1 MPVGAMLT
9 LAIGAAT
16 DTGNLRGQN
25 EDAHI
30 AEQNLFA
37 VADGM
42 GGHNAG
48 EVASAM
54 AIEHLRSVA
63 LSGVT
68 SAEAFAQ
75 VVRDLNGAI
84 YSSATS
90 TTDQRGMGTT
100 LTAAALLT
108 STSDTDQPSQIVIA
122 NVGDSRTYLL
132 RSGELRQMSVDH
144 SYVQELVTEGL
155 LTVDEAR
162 THPRRN
168 IVTRALG
175 IDEQVSVDTW
185 TIPMFDGDR
194 FMLCSDGLVD
204 EVPLDEIT
212 EMMREHSAPQQV
224 AERLVSAAK
233 RHGGRDNIT
242 VIVVDVNIN
251 AAAPEVVANP
261 DTAPGI
267 DPVIASESTTS
278 IKKRILALVVV
289 VVLCSGGF
297 VALRHQRS
305 GYFVAFTNSSSSA
318 TIAIYKGQPGG
329 LLWIKP
335 TVVEVSTTK
344 RNAMQSEFQR
354 EIDRVQQFD
363 SVDKARS
370 YLKIFDAV
378 LKANG

>member
-1 MPVGAMLT
+1 MLT
-9 LAIGAAT
+9 LAIGAST

-54 AIEHLRSVA
+54 AIEHLRGVA
-63 LSGVT
+63 LTGVV

-75 VVRDLNGAI
+75 VVRDLNSAI
-84 YSSATS
+84 YASATS

-100 LTAAALLT
+100 LTAAALLAPVENV
-108 STSDTDQPSQIVIA
+108 DQPSQMVIA

-132 RSGELRQMSVDH
+132 RTGELRQLSVDH

-155 LTVDEAR
+155 LTVEEAH

-175 IDEQVSVDTW
+175 IDSQVSVDTW

-204 EVPLDEIT
+204 EVPLAEIT
-212 EMMREHSAPQQV
+212 ELMQEHSAPQQI
-224 AERLVSAAK
+224 AERLVAAAK

-242 VIVVDVNIN
+242 VIVIDIKLNVETSVETVV
-251 AAAPEVVANP
+251 PETP
-261 DTAPGI
+261 
-267 DPVIASESTTS
+267 STS
-278 IKKRILALVVV
+278 KKRVLALVVV
-289 VVLCSGGF
+289 AVLFIGGF

-305 GYFVAFTNSSSSA
+305 GYFVAFTGSSSSA

-344 RNAMQSEFQR
+344 RYSMQSAFQR
-354 EIDRVQQFD
+354 EIDSVQQFD
-363 SVDKARS
+363 SVEQARS
-370 YLKIFDAV
+370 YLEKVDSV
-378 LKANG
+378 VKANG

>member
-1 MPVGAMLT
+1 MLT

-16 DTGNLRGQN
+16 DVGNLRGQN

-54 AIEHLRSVA
+54 AIEHLRGVA

-84 YSSATS
+84 YASATS

-185 TIPMFDGDR
+185 TISMFNGDR

-204 EVPLDEIT
+204 EVPIDEIT
-212 EMMREHSAPQQV
+212 EMMREHSTPQHV
-224 AERLVSAAK
+224 AERLVTAAK

-251 AAAPEVVANP
+251 ATAPEVVA
-261 DTAPGI
+261 DIA
-267 DPVIASESTTS
+267 PVIASESTTT
-278 IKKRILALVVV
+278 IKKRILVIVVV
-289 VVLCSGGF
+289 VALCIGGF
-297 VALRHQRS
+297 VVLRHQRS

-370 YLKIFDAV
+370 YLKIFEAV

>member
-1 MPVGAMLT
+1 MLT

-54 AIEHLRSVA
+54 AIEHLRSIA
-63 LSGVT
+63 LSGVS

-75 VVRDLNGAI
+75 VVRDLNSAI
-84 YSSATS
+84 YASATS

-100 LTAAALLT
+100 LTAAALLAPT
-108 STSDTDQPSQIVIA
+108 ENVDQPSQIVIA

-212 EMMREHSAPQQV
+212 ELMREHSAPQLI
-224 AERLVSAAK
+224 AERLVTAAK

-251 AAAPEVVANP
+251 AAAPEVVA
-261 DTAPGI
+261 DIA
-267 DPVIASESTTS
+267 PVIASESPMS

-289 VVLCSGGF
+289 VVLCSAGF

-370 YLKIFDAV
+370 YLKIFNAV
-378 LKANG
+378 LKAQG

>member
-1 MPVGAMLT
+1 
-9 LAIGAAT
+9 
-16 DTGNLRGQN
+16 
-25 EDAHI
+25 
-30 AEQNLFA
+30 
-37 VADGM
+37 
-42 GGHNAG
+42 
-48 EVASAM
+48 
-54 AIEHLRSVA
+54 
-63 LSGVT
+63 
-68 SAEAFAQ
+68 
-75 VVRDLNGAI
+75 VRQL
-84 YSSATS
+84 
-90 TTDQRGMGTT
+90 
-100 LTAAALLT
+100 
-108 STSDTDQPSQIVIA
+108 
-122 NVGDSRTYLL
+122 
-132 RSGELRQMSVDH
+132 SVDH

-204 EVPLDEIT
+204 EVPIDEIT
-212 EMMREHSAPQQV
+212 EMMREHSTPQHV
-224 AERLVSAAK
+224 AERLVTAAK

-251 AAAPEVVANP
+251 ATAPEVVA
-261 DTAPGI
+261 DIA
-267 DPVIASESTTS
+267 PVIASESTTS
-278 IKKRILALVVV
+278 IKKRIFALVVV
-289 VVLCSGGF
+289 VVLCIGGF

-370 YLKIFDAV
+370 YLKIFNAV

>member
-1 MPVGAMLT
+1 MLT

-54 AIEHLRSVA
+54 AIEHLRGIA
-63 LSGVT
+63 LSGVS

-75 VVRDLNGAI
+75 VVRDLNSAI
-84 YSSATS
+84 YTSATS

-100 LTAAALLT
+100 LTAAALLAPT
-108 STSDTDQPSQIVIA
+108 DNVDQPSQIVIA

-132 RSGELRQMSVDH
+132 RSGGLRQMSVDH

-212 EMMREHSAPQQV
+212 ELMREQSAPQLI
-224 AERLVSAAK
+224 AERLVTAAK

-251 AAAPEVVANP
+251 AAAPEVVA
-261 DTAPGI
+261 DIA
-267 DPVIASESTTS
+267 PVIASESPMS

-289 VVLCSGGF
+289 VVLCSAGF

-378 LKANG
+378 LKAQG

>member
-1 MPVGAMLT
+1 MLT

-25 EDAHI
+25 EDSHI
-30 AEQNLFA
+30 AQQGLFA

-54 AIEHLRSVA
+54 AIEYLRGVA
-63 LSGVT
+63 LSGVA

-75 VVRDLNGAI
+75 VVRDLNNAI
-84 YSSATS
+84 FSAATA

-100 LTAAALLT
+100 LTAAALLD
-108 STSDTDQPSQIVIA
+108 STSETDQPSQIVIA

-132 RSGELRQMSVDH
+132 RSGELRQLSVDH

-155 LTVDEAR
+155 LTIDEAR

-175 IDEQVSVDTW
+175 IDAQVSVDTW

-204 EVPLDEIT
+204 EVPLNEIT
-212 EMMREHSAPQQV
+212 EMMREHTTPQQV
-224 AERLVSAAK
+224 AERLVTAAK
-233 RHGGRDNIT
+233 WHGGRDNIT
-242 VIVVDVNIN
+242 VIVLDVSIN
-251 AAAPEVVANP
+251 AATTEVVAAPDITP
-261 DTAPGI
+261 DT
-267 DPVIASESTTS
+267 ASESTTS
-278 IKKRILALVVV
+278 NKKRVLALVVV
-289 VVLCSGGF
+289 VLLCIGGF
-297 VALRHQRS
+297 IAVRQQRS

-344 RNAMQSEFQR
+344 RVAMQSEFQR
-354 EIDRVQQFD
+354 EIDRVPQFD
-363 SVDKARS
+363 SLDKARS
-370 YLKIFDAV
+370 YLKIFGAV
-378 LKANG
+378 VKANGNG

>member
-1 MPVGAMLT
+1 MLT

-63 LSGVT
+63 LSGVS

-75 VVRDLNGAI
+75 VVRDLNAAI
-84 YSSATS
+84 YASATS

-100 LTAAALLT
+100 LTAAALLVPT
-108 STSDTDQPSQIVIA
+108 DNVDQPSQIVIA

-251 AAAPEVVANP
+251 AAAQEVVADP
-261 DTAPGI
+261 DIAPI
-267 DPVIASESTTS
+267 TPSESTTS

-289 VVLCSGGF
+289 VALCSGGF
-297 VALRHQRS
+297 AALRHQRS

-344 RNAMQSEFQR
+344 RYSMQSEFQR

-363 SVDKARS
+363 SVNKARS

-378 LKANG
+378 LKAQG

>member
-63 LSGVT
+63 LGGVT

-132 RSGELRQMSVDH
+132 RSGKLRQLSVDH

-212 EMMREHSAPQQV
+212 EMMREHSAPQHV

-242 VIVVDVNIN
+242 VIVVDVSIN
-251 AAAPEVVANP
+251 AAAQEAVVDP
-261 DTAPGI
+261 DIA
-267 DPVIASESTTS
+267 PVIASESTMS
-278 IKKRILALVVV
+278 IKKRILAIVIVVA
-289 VVLCSGGF
+289 LCSGGF
-297 VALRHQRS
+297 AALRHQRS

-344 RNAMQSEFQR
+344 RYSMQSEFQR

-378 LKANG
+378 LKAQG

>member
-1 MPVGAMLT
+1 LPVGAMLT

-54 AIEHLRSVA
+54 AIEHLRGIA
-63 LSGVT
+63 LSGVS

-75 VVRDLNGAI
+75 VVRDLNSAI
-84 YSSATS
+84 YASATS

-108 STSDTDQPSQIVIA
+108 PTDNVDQPSQIVIA

-212 EMMREHSAPQQV
+212 EMMREHSAPQDI
-224 AERLVSAAK
+224 AERLVTAAK

-242 VIVVDVNIN
+242 VIVVDVKLN
-251 AAAPEVVANP
+251 AAAQELVTDIA
-261 DTAPGI
+261 
-267 DPVIASESTTS
+267 PVIASESTTS

-289 VVLCSGGF
+289 IVLCSGGF

-378 LKANG
+378 LKAQG

>member
-1 MPVGAMLT
+1 MLT

-25 EDAHI
+25 EDSHI
-30 AEQNLFA
+30 AQQGLFA

-54 AIEHLRSVA
+54 AIEYLRGVA
-63 LSGVT
+63 LSGVA

-75 VVRDLNGAI
+75 VVRDLNNAI
-84 YSSATS
+84 FSAATA

-100 LTAAALLT
+100 LTAAALLETT
-108 STSDTDQPSQIVIA
+108 SETDQPSQIVIA

-132 RSGELRQMSVDH
+132 RSGELRQLSVDH

-155 LTVDEAR
+155 LTIDEAR

-175 IDEQVSVDTW
+175 IDAQVSVDTW

-204 EVPLDEIT
+204 EVPLNEIT
-212 EMMREHSAPQQV
+212 EMMREHTTPQQV
-224 AERLVSAAK
+224 AERLVTAAK
-233 RHGGRDNIT
+233 WHGGRDNIT
-242 VIVVDVNIN
+242 VIVLDVSIN
-251 AAAPEVVANP
+251 AATTEVVAAPDITP
-261 DTAPGI
+261 DT
-267 DPVIASESTTS
+267 ASESTTS
-278 IKKRILALVVV
+278 IKKRVLALVVV
-289 VVLCSGGF
+289 VLLCIGGF
-297 VALRHQRS
+297 IAVRQQRS

-344 RNAMQSEFQR
+344 RVAMQSEFQR
-354 EIDRVQQFD
+354 EIDRVPQFD
-363 SVDKARS
+363 SLDKARS
-370 YLKIFDAV
+370 YLKIFGAV
-378 LKANG
+378 LKANGNG

>member
-1 MPVGAMLT
+1 MLT
-9 LAIGAAT
+9 LALGAAT
-16 DTGNLRGQN
+16 DTGDQRGQN

-54 AIEHLRSVA
+54 AIEHLRGIA
-63 LSGVT
+63 LSGVS

-84 YSSATS
+84 YASATS
-90 TTDQRGMGTT
+90 TTNQRGMGTT
-100 LTAAALLT
+100 LTAAALLQ

-204 EVPLDEIT
+204 EVPLDEII
-212 EMMREHSAPQQV
+212 EMMREHSTPQQV
-224 AERLVSAAK
+224 AERLVAAAK

-242 VIVVDVNIN
+242 VIVVDVNVN
-251 AAAPEVVANP
+251 AAAPAVIADP

-267 DPVIASESTTS
+267 DPGIASESTTS

-289 VVLCSGGF
+289 VMLSIGGF
-297 VALRHQRS
+297 IVFRHQRS

-335 TVVEVSTTK
+335 TLVEVSTTK

-363 SVDKARS
+363 SVNKARS

-378 LKANG
+378 LKAQG

>member
-1 MPVGAMLT
+1 MLT

-54 AIEHLRSVA
+54 AIEHLRSIA
-63 LSGVT
+63 LSGVS

-75 VVRDLNGAI
+75 VVRDLNSAI
-84 YSSATS
+84 HASATS

-100 LTAAALLT
+100 LTAAALLK

-185 TIPMFDGDR
+185 TIPIFDGDR

-204 EVPLDEIT
+204 EVPIDEIT
-212 EMMREHSAPQQV
+212 EMIREHSTPQHV
-224 AERLVSAAK
+224 AERLVTAAK

-251 AAAPEVVANP
+251 AAAPEVVTDIA
-261 DTAPGI
+261 
-267 DPVIASESTTS
+267 PVIASESTTS

-289 VVLCSGGF
+289 IVLCSGGF

-370 YLKIFDAV
+370 YLKMFDAV
-378 LKANG
+378 LKAQE

>member
-63 LSGVT
+63 LGGVT

-75 VVRDLNGAI
+75 VVRDLNNAI
-84 YSSATS
+84 YASATS

-100 LTAAALLT
+100 LTAAALLAPN
-108 STSDTDQPSQIVIA
+108 DNVDQPSQIVIA

-261 DTAPGI
+261 DTAPSI
-267 DPVIASESTTS
+267 DPVIASESTTP

-289 VVLCSGGF
+289 VALCSGGF
-297 VALRHQRS
+297 AALRHQRS

-378 LKANG
+378 LKAQG

>member
-1 MPVGAMLT
+1 MLT

-25 EDAHI
+25 EDSHV
-30 AEQNLFA
+30 AEQGLFA

-42 GGHNAG
+42 GGHKAG

-54 AIEHLRSVA
+54 AIEYLRGVA
-63 LSGVT
+63 LNGVA

-75 VVRDLNGAI
+75 VVRDLNSAI
-84 YSSATS
+84 FSAATA
-90 TTDQRGMGTT
+90 TTDQRG
-100 LTAAALLT
+100 
-108 STSDTDQPSQIVIA
+108 
-122 NVGDSRTYLL
+122 TYLL
-132 RSGELRQMSVDH
+132 RSEELRQLSVDH

-155 LTVDEAR
+155 LTIDEAR

-175 IDEQVSVDTW
+175 IDAQVSVDTW
-185 TIPMFDGDR
+185 TIPMFHGDR

-212 EMMREHSAPQQV
+212 EMMREHASPQQV
-224 AERLVSAAK
+224 AERLVTAAK
-233 RHGGRDNIT
+233 WHGGRDNIT
-242 VIVVDVNIN
+242 VIVIDVNIN
-251 AAAPEVVANP
+251 AATTEVV
-261 DTAPGI
+261 TAPDI
-267 DPVIASESTTS
+267 TPDIASESTTS
-278 IKKRILALVVV
+278 IKKRVLALVVV
-289 VVLCSGGF
+289 VLLCIGGF
-297 VALRHQRS
+297 IAFRQQRS

-344 RNAMQSEFQR
+344 RVAMQSEFQR
-354 EIDRVQQFD
+354 EIDRVPQFD
-363 SVDKARS
+363 SLNKARS
-370 YLKIFDAV
+370 YLKIFGAV
-378 LKANG
+378 VKANG

>member
-1 MPVGAMLT
+1 MLT

-54 AIEHLRSVA
+54 AIEHLRNVA
-63 LSGVT
+63 ISGVS

-75 VVRDLNGAI
+75 VVRDLNSAI
-84 YSSATS
+84 YTSATS

-100 LTAAALLT
+100 LTAAALLK
-108 STSDTDQPSQIVIA
+108 SISDTDQPSQIVIA

-212 EMMREHSAPQQV
+212 ELMREHSAPQLI
-224 AERLVSAAK
+224 AERLVTAAK

-251 AAAPEVVANP
+251 AAAPEVVA
-261 DTAPGI
+261 DIA
-267 DPVIASESTTS
+267 PVIASESTTS
-278 IKKRILALVVV
+278 IRKRILALVVV

-378 LKANG
+378 LKAQG

>member
-1 MPVGAMLT
+1 MPVGAMLN

-25 EDAHI
+25 EDAYI

-54 AIEHLRSVA
+54 AIEHLRGVA

-75 VVRDLNGAI
+75 VVRELNGAI
-84 YSSATS
+84 YASATS

-155 LTVDEAR
+155 LTVGEAR

-212 EMMREHSAPQQV
+212 EMMREHSAPQHI
-224 AERLVSAAK
+224 AERLVTAAK

-251 AAAPEVVANP
+251 AAAPEVVA
-261 DTAPGI
+261 DIA
-267 DPVIASESTTS
+267 PVIASESTMS

>member
-1 MPVGAMLT
+1 MLT

-25 EDAHI
+25 EDSHI
-30 AEQNLFA
+30 AQQGLFA

-54 AIEHLRSVA
+54 AIEYLRSVA
-63 LSGVT
+63 LGGVA

-75 VVRDLNGAI
+75 VVRDLNNAI
-84 YSSATS
+84 FSAATA

-100 LTAAALLT
+100 LTAAALLD
-108 STSDTDQPSQIVIA
+108 SISETDQPSQIVIA

-132 RSGELRQMSVDH
+132 RSGELRQLSVDH

-155 LTVDEAR
+155 LTIDEAR

-175 IDEQVSVDTW
+175 IDAQVSVDTW

-212 EMMREHSAPQQV
+212 EMMREHTTPQQV
-224 AERLVSAAK
+224 AERLVTAAK
-233 RHGGRDNIT
+233 WHGGRDNIT
-242 VIVVDVNIN
+242 VIVLDVSIN
-251 AAAPEVVANP
+251 AATTEVVAAPDITP
-261 DTAPGI
+261 DT
-267 DPVIASESTTS
+267 ASESTTS
-278 IKKRILALVVV
+278 NKKRVLALVVV
-289 VVLCSGGF
+289 VLLCISGF
-297 VALRHQRS
+297 IAVRQQRS

-344 RNAMQSEFQR
+344 RVAMQSGFQR
-354 EIDRVQQFD
+354 EIDRVLQFD
-363 SVDKARS
+363 SLDKARS
-370 YLKIFDAV
+370 YLKKFGAV
-378 LKANG
+378 VKANGNG

>member
-1 MPVGAMLT
+1 MLT

-54 AIEHLRSVA
+54 AIEHLRGIA
-63 LSGVT
+63 LSGVS

-75 VVRDLNGAI
+75 VVRDLNSAI
-84 YSSATS
+84 YASATS

-100 LTAAALLT
+100 LTAAALLAPT
-108 STSDTDQPSQIVIA
+108 DNMDQPSQIVIA

-204 EVPLDEIT
+204 EVPIDEIT
-212 EMMREHSAPQQV
+212 EMMREHSTPQHV
-224 AERLVSAAK
+224 AERLVTAAK

-251 AAAPEVVANP
+251 AAAPEVVTDIA
-261 DTAPGI
+261 
-267 DPVIASESTTS
+267 PVIASESTTS

-289 VVLCSGGF
+289 IVLCSGGF

-378 LKANG
+378 LKAQG

>member
-1 MPVGAMLT
+1 MLT

-54 AIEHLRSVA
+54 AIAHLRNVA
-63 LSGVT
+63 ISGVS

-75 VVRDLNGAI
+75 VVRDLNSAI
-84 YSSATS
+84 YTSATS

-212 EMMREHSAPQQV
+212 ELMRVHSTPQLI
-224 AERLVSAAK
+224 AERLVTAAK

-251 AAAPEVVANP
+251 AAAPEVVA
-261 DTAPGI
+261 DIA
-267 DPVIASESTTS
+267 PVIASESTTS

-378 LKANG
+378 LKAQG

>member
-1 MPVGAMLT
+1 MLT

-54 AIEHLRSVA
+54 AIEHLRSIA
-63 LSGVT
+63 LSGV
-68 SAEAFAQ
+68 SSVEAFAQ
-75 VVRDLNGAI
+75 VVRDLNSAI
-84 YSSATS
+84 YASATS

-100 LTAAALLT
+100 LTAAALLAPT
-108 STSDTDQPSQIVIA
+108 DNVDQPSQIVIA

-132 RSGELRQMSVDH
+132 RSEELRQMSVDH

-155 LTVDEAR
+155 LTVHEAR

-212 EMMREHSAPQQV
+212 ELMREHSAPQFI
-224 AERLVSAAK
+224 AERLVTAAK

-251 AAAPEVVANP
+251 AAAPEVVA
-261 DTAPGI
+261 DIA
-267 DPVIASESTTS
+267 PVIASESPMS

-289 VVLCSGGF
+289 VVLCSAGF
-297 VALRHQRS
+297 VALRNQRS

-370 YLKIFDAV
+370 YLKIFNAV
-378 LKANG
+378 LKAQG

>member
-1 MPVGAMLT
+1 MLT

-16 DTGNLRGQN
+16 DTGNQRGQN

-48 EVASAM
+48 EIASAM
-54 AIEHLRSVA
+54 AIEHLRGIA
-63 LSGVT
+63 LSGVS

-84 YSSATS
+84 YASATS

-100 LTAAALLT
+100 LTAAALLK
-108 STSDTDQPSQIVIA
+108 STDGTDQPSQIVIA

-132 RSGELRQMSVDH
+132 RTGELRQMSVDH

-212 EMMREHSAPQQV
+212 EMMREHSAPQHI
-224 AERLVSAAK
+224 AERLVTAAK

-251 AAAPEVVANP
+251 AAAPEVVADP

-267 DPVIASESTTS
+267 DPSIASESTTS

-289 VVLCSGGF
+289 AVLCSGGF
-297 VALRHQRS
+297 VVLRHQRS

>member
-1 MPVGAMLT
+1 MLT

-16 DTGNLRGQN
+16 DVGNLRGQN

-30 AEQNLFA
+30 AEQHLFA

-54 AIEHLRSVA
+54 AIEHLRSIA
-63 LSGVT
+63 LSGVS

-75 VVRDLNGAI
+75 VVRDLNSAI
-84 YSSATS
+84 YASATS

-100 LTAAALLT
+100 LTAAALLK

-175 IDEQVSVDTW
+175 IDEEVSVDTW

-212 EMMREHSAPQQV
+212 ELMREHSAPQLI
-224 AERLVSAAK
+224 AERLVTAAK

-251 AAAPEVVANP
+251 AAAPEVVA
-261 DTAPGI
+261 DIA
-267 DPVIASESTTS
+267 PVIASESTTS
-278 IKKRILALVVV
+278 IKKRILVLVVV
-289 VVLCSGGF
+289 VVLCSAGF
-297 VALRHQRS
+297 VALRNQRS

-335 TVVEVSTTK
+335 TVVDVSTTK

-370 YLKIFDAV
+370 YLKIFNAV
-378 LKANG
+378 LKAQG

>member
-1 MPVGAMLT
+1 MLT

-30 AEQNLFA
+30 AEENLFA

-54 AIEHLRSVA
+54 AIEHLRGVA
-63 LSGVT
+63 LNGVA
-68 SAEAFAQ
+68 SAEVFAQ
-75 VVRDLNGAI
+75 VVRDLNSAI
-84 YSSATS
+84 YASATA

-100 LTAAALLT
+100 LTAAALLAPT
-108 STSDTDQPSQIVIA
+108 ENIDQPSQIVIA

-132 RSGELRQMSVDH
+132 RAGELRQLSVDH
-144 SYVQELVTEGL
+144 SYVQDLVTEGL

-175 IDEQVSVDTW
+175 IDAQVSVDTW

-204 EVPLDEIT
+204 EVPIDEIT
-212 EMMREHSAPQQV
+212 ELMQERSAPQNV
-224 AERLVSAAK
+224 AERLVATAK

-242 VIVVDVNIN
+242 VIVIDAKLNIDTSVETV
-251 AAAPEVVANP
+251 APETP
-261 DTAPGI
+261 
-267 DPVIASESTTS
+267 TTS
-278 IKKRILALVVV
+278 KKRVLAMVVV
-289 VVLCSGGF
+289 VVLCMSGF

-305 GYFVAFTNSSSSA
+305 GYFVAFTGSSSSA

-344 RNAMQSEFQR
+344 RYSMQSAFQR
-354 EIDRVQQFD
+354 EIDSMQQFD
-363 SVDKARS
+363 SVEKART
-370 YLKIFDAV
+370 YLKKVDLV
-378 LKANG
+378 VKSNG

>member
-1 MPVGAMLT
+1 MLT

-25 EDAHI
+25 EDSHI
-30 AEQNLFA
+30 AQQGLFA

-54 AIEHLRSVA
+54 AIEYLRGVA
-63 LSGVT
+63 LGGVA

-75 VVRDLNGAI
+75 VVRDLNNAI
-84 YSSATS
+84 FSAATA

-100 LTAAALLT
+100 LTAAALLD
-108 STSDTDQPSQIVIA
+108 STSETDQPSQIVIA

-132 RSGELRQMSVDH
+132 RSGELRQLSVDH

-155 LTVDEAR
+155 LTIDEAR

-175 IDEQVSVDTW
+175 IDAQVSVDTW

-204 EVPLDEIT
+204 EVPLNEIT
-212 EMMREHSAPQQV
+212 EMMREHTTPQQV
-224 AERLVSAAK
+224 AERLVTAAK
-233 RHGGRDNIT
+233 WHGGRDNIT
-242 VIVVDVNIN
+242 VIVLDVSIN
-251 AAAPEVVANP
+251 ASTTEVVAAPDITP
-261 DTAPGI
+261 DT
-267 DPVIASESTTS
+267 ASESTTS
-278 IKKRILALVVV
+278 NKKRVFALVVV
-289 VVLCSGGF
+289 VLLCISGF
-297 VALRHQRS
+297 IAVRQQRS

-344 RNAMQSEFQR
+344 RVAMQSGFQR
-354 EIDRVQQFD
+354 EIDRVPQFD
-363 SVDKARS
+363 SLDKARS
-370 YLKIFDAV
+370 YLKKFGAV
-378 LKANG
+378 VKANGNG

>member
-1 MPVGAMLT
+1 MLT

-30 AEQNLFA
+30 AEHNLFA

-54 AIEHLRSVA
+54 AIEHLRGVA
-63 LSGVT
+63 VGGVA

-75 VVRDLNGAI
+75 AVRDLNSAI
-84 YSSATS
+84 YASATS

-100 LTAAALLT
+100 LAAAAVL
-108 STSDTDQPSQIVIA
+108 SPADNANQEPHIVIA

-132 RSGELRQMSVDH
+132 RSGELRQLSVDH

-155 LTVDEAR
+155 LTADEAR

-175 IDEQVSVDTW
+175 IDAQVSVDTW
-185 TIPMFDGDR
+185 TLPMFDGDR

-204 EVPLDEIT
+204 EVPLDEMS
-212 EMMREHSAPQQV
+212 ELMREHSAPQHIAQ
-224 AERLVSAAK
+224 RLVTAAK

-242 VIVVDVNIN
+242 VIVVDVSIN
-251 AAAPEVVANP
+251 AAAPEVVADP
-261 DTAPGI
+261 DIAPA
-267 DPVIASESTTS
+267 IASENTTS
-278 IKKRILALVVV
+278 INKRILALIVVA
-289 VVLCSGGF
+289 VLCIGGF
-297 VALRHQRS
+297 VAIRHQRS

-318 TIAIYKGQPGG
+318 TIALFKGQPDG

-344 RNAMQSEFQR
+344 RSSMKSEFQR
-354 EIDRVQQFD
+354 EIDRVQQFETL
-363 SVDKARS
+363 DKARS

-378 LKANG
+378 VKANGE

>member
-1 MPVGAMLT
+1 MLT

-16 DTGNLRGQN
+16 DTGNQRGQN

-54 AIEHLRSVA
+54 AIEHLRGIA
-63 LSGVT
+63 LSGVS

-84 YSSATS
+84 YASATS

-100 LTAAALLT
+100 LTAAALLQ
-108 STSDTDQPSQIVIA
+108 STNDTDQPSQIVIA

-212 EMMREHSAPQQV
+212 EMMREHSTPQQV
-224 AERLVSAAK
+224 AERLVTAAK

-242 VIVVDVNIN
+242 VIVVDVNVN
-251 AAAPEVVANP
+251 AAAPAVVADP
-261 DTAPGI
+261 DTAPGS
-267 DPVIASESTTS
+267 DPGTASESTTS

-289 VVLCSGGF
+289 VMLCIGGF
-297 VALRHQRS
+297 IVFRHQRS

-335 TVVEVSTTK
+335 TLVEVSTTK

-363 SVDKARS
+363 SVNKARS

-378 LKANG
+378 VKSNGE

>member
-1 MPVGAMLT
+1 MLT

-25 EDAHI
+25 EDSHI
-30 AEQNLFA
+30 AQQGLFA

-54 AIEHLRSVA
+54 AIEYLRGVA
-63 LSGVT
+63 LSGVA

-75 VVRDLNGAI
+75 VVRDLNNAI
-84 YSSATS
+84 FSAATA

-100 LTAAALLT
+100 LTAAALLD
-108 STSDTDQPSQIVIA
+108 STSETDQPSQIVIA

-132 RSGELRQMSVDH
+132 RSGELRQLSVDH

-155 LTVDEAR
+155 LTIDEAR

-175 IDEQVSVDTW
+175 IDAQVSVDTW

-212 EMMREHSAPQQV
+212 EMMREHTTPQQV
-224 AERLVSAAK
+224 AERLVTAAK
-233 RHGGRDNIT
+233 WHGGRDNIT
-242 VIVVDVNIN
+242 VIVLDVSIN
-251 AAAPEVVANP
+251 AATTVVVAAPNTTP
-261 DTAPGI
+261 DT
-267 DPVIASESTTS
+267 ASESTTS
-278 IKKRILALVVV
+278 IKKRVLALVVV
-289 VVLCSGGF
+289 VLLCIGGF
-297 VALRHQRS
+297 IAVRQQRS

-344 RNAMQSEFQR
+344 RVAMQSGFQR
-354 EIDRVQQFD
+354 EIDRVLQFD
-363 SVDKARS
+363 SLDKARS
-370 YLKIFDAV
+370 YLKKFGAV
-378 LKANG
+378 VKANGNG